1 MFAASVNR
9 STARFLAGVR
19 TDLVFLT
26 SSHFQRSN
34 RRPPRIKSTIEG
46 EHGRQHSIMQ
56 HSEDRILTTHTG
68 SLPRPSGLTELYVRR
83 ARGEVVD
90 PNELDAAGRAALG
103 WIVPKQIA
111 AGIDIGNNGEQQ
123 REGFFLYLRH
133 RMTGFGGT
141 WRRWPRGDVER
152 YPAFKA
158 MLEQQLAVTKAVS
171 NFLPPKAIGE
181 VRYTGAALV
190 ARECADFR
198 AVLDAIGEQKAGG
211 GFVEPFLTAP
221 SPGIVAAAIRN
232 EHYDSEEAYLEA
244 LGRALQV
251 EYETIVGQG
260 FLLQLD
266 CPDLALERHVSF
278 HDRPLAEFL
287 GFVERVVATINV
299 ALISVPADRVRL
311 HVCWGNYEGPHDCDV
326 PLDEILPL
334 LRQARVGAL
343 VLPFANPRHAHEV
356 RCLQS
361 LADNQLIV
369 AGVIDS
375 VTNFVEHPEVVAERI
390 ERVARAVGSPQR
402 VIAGTDC
409 GFDTSAGMGRVAVD
423 VVWAKLAA
431 LRDGAR
437 IASNRLFSTVT

>member
-1 MFAASVNR
+1 
-9 STARFLAGVR
+9 
-19 TDLVFLT
+19 
-26 SSHFQRSN
+26 
-34 RRPPRIKSTIEG
+34 
-46 EHGRQHSIMQ
+46 MQ

-68 SLPRPSGLTELYVRR
+68 SLPRPSALTEFYVRR
-83 ARGEVVD
+83 ARGEAID
-90 PNELDAAGRAALG
+90 IDALDAAGRDALE

-133 RMTGFGGT
+133 RMSGFGGT
-141 WRRWPRGDVER
+141 WKRWPRGDVER
-152 YPAFKA
+152 YPEFKA
-158 MLEQQLAVTKAVS
+158 MLERQLAANKAVS

-198 AVLDAIGEQKAGG
+198 AVLDAINEAKAGV
-211 GFVEPFLTAP
+211 GFIEPFLTAP

-232 EHYDSEEAYLEA
+232 EHYDSEQAYLEA
-244 LGRALQV
+244 LGRALQI
-251 EYETIVGQG
+251 EYETIVGHG

-287 GFVERVVATINV
+287 GFVERVVATINL
-299 ALISVPADRVRL
+299 ALVNVPADRVRL

-334 LRQARVGAL
+334 LRQAQVGAL

-356 RCLQS
+356 RCLQTHP
-361 LADNQLIV
+361 LADSQLIV

-390 ERVARAVGSPQR
+390 ERVARAVGAPHR

-437 IASNRLFSTVT
+437 IASNRLFSTTG

>member
-1 MFAASVNR
+1 
-9 STARFLAGVR
+9 
-19 TDLVFLT
+19 
-26 SSHFQRSN
+26 
-34 RRPPRIKSTIEG
+34 
-46 EHGRQHSIMQ
+46 
-56 HSEDRILTTHTG
+56 
-68 SLPRPSGLTELYVRR
+68 
-83 ARGEVVD
+83 
-90 PNELDAAGRAALG
+90 
-103 WIVPKQIA
+103 
-111 AGIDIGNNGEQQ
+111 
-123 REGFFLYLRH
+123 
-133 RMTGFGGT
+133 
-141 WRRWPRGDVER
+141 
-152 YPAFKA
+152 
-158 MLEQQLAVTKAVS
+158 
-171 NFLPPKAIGE
+171 

-198 AVLDAIGEQKAGG
+198 AVLDAMNEENAGV
-211 GFVEPFLTAP
+211 GFIEPFLTAP

-232 EHYDSEEAYLEA
+232 EHYDSEQAYLEA

-251 EYETIVGQG
+251 EYEAIVAHG

-287 GFVERVVATINV
+287 GFVERVVATINM
-299 ALISVPADRVRL
+299 ALVNVPADRVRL

-356 RCLQS
+356 RCLQTHP

-375 VTNFVEHPEVVAERI
+375 VTNFVEHPEIVAERI
-390 ERVARAVGSPQR
+390 ERVARAVGGPRR

-437 IASNRLFSTVT
+437 IASNRLFSTAG